1 MNDKQT
7 GGSPAFGEP
16 LFRNIFTQKEPATKK
31 KKIC

>member
-1 MNDKQT
+1 MNYMQA